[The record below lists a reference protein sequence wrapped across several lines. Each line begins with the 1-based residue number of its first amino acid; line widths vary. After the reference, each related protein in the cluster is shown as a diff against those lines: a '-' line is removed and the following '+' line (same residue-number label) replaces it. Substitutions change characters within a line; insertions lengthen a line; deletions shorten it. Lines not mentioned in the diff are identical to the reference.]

1 MKRFCWT
8 WSAEFA
14 PSHPVAFDVLTEI
27 RESLRLTARKI
38 LLSDDLVDNEKA
50 LGAALLREHNS
61 GNPHAVRCEWC
72 KATNMLFRDE
82 DGGEFKRAGRG
93 WRCAKC
99 DEPAA
104 SQEVKF

>member
-1 MKRFCWT
+1 MI
-8 WSAEFA
+8 A
-14 PSHPVAFDVLTEI
+14 EI
-27 RESLRLTARKI
+27 RESLRQTAGKI
-38 LLSDDLVDNEKA
+38 LRSDDLIDNEKA
-50 LGAALLREHNS
+50 RGAALLRENDC

-72 KATNMLFRDE
+72 KATGMLFRDE

-93 WRCAKC
+93 WQCAKC